1 MVVYYEGKNMLEFY
15 LGCDN
20 LLLDLFIYYV
30 LFYVEDLLLLC
41 SDGVSSNFQEKE
53 LKDILLEG
61 DLKKIFKK
69 LIS

>member
-1 MVVYYEGKNMLEFY
+1 MAVYYEGKNMLEFY

-30 LFYVEDLLLLC
+30 LFYREDLLLLC
-41 SDGVSSNFQEKE
+41 SDGVSINLKEKE
-53 LKDILLEG
+53 LKYILVEV
-61 DLKKIFKK
+61 DLNIIFEK